1 MDNADAKATLRQNV
15 RDVLGSFKAGDF
27 DVEVATQYLIELI
40 ETGELTQYEHV
51 IRLRAHD

>member
-1 MDNADAKATLRQNV
+1 MDNPDAKATLRQNV
-15 RDVLGSFKAGDF
+15 RDVLGSFKVGDF

-40 ETGELTQYEHV
+40 ETGELSQYEHV